1 LARDV
6 LAFSANADSGDLTVA
21 INPHKEQEMR
31 CAVIVMLTLVGLVGC
46 EPIVTDDSRVPTTG
60 TPAAN
65 DTTNEPVGTN
75 TEPSATAP
83 DNTAVNERDASGA
96 TKTPIDQDEDQADVK
111 TTAEIRKRIVAQEGM
126 SINAQ
131 NAKIMTS
138 KGKVTLRG
146 PVENQSERDTIDR
159 IAREVAG
166 DANVENLLE
175 IANP

>member
-1 LARDV
+1 
-6 LAFSANADSGDLTVA
+6 
-21 INPHKEQEMR
+21 MR
-31 CAVIVMLTLVGLVGC
+31 CAAILMLSLVGLAGC
-46 EPIVTDDSRVPTTG
+46 EPIATDNSPVPSTG
-60 TPAAN
+60 TPATNNPTN
-65 DTTNEPVGTN
+65 DPVGTA
-75 TEPSATAP
+75 TEPSVIEPSATAP
-83 DNTAVNERDASGA
+83 DNTAINERDASGA

-126 SINAQ
+126 SINGQ
-131 NAKIMTS
+131 NAKVVTS

-175 IANP
+175 IAP

>member
-1 LARDV
+1 
-6 LAFSANADSGDLTVA
+6 
-21 INPHKEQEMR
+21 MR
-31 CAVIVMLTLVGLVGC
+31 CAAILMLTLVGLAGC
-46 EPIVTDDSRVPTTG
+46 EPIATDNSPVPSTG
-60 TPAAN
+60 TPATN
-65 DTTNEPVGTN
+65 NPTNEPVGTT

-83 DNTAVNERDASGA
+83 DNTAINERDASGA

-131 NAKIMTS
+131 NAKVVTS

-166 DANVENLLE
+166 DTNVENLLE
-175 IANP
+175 IAP